1 MYIKSF
7 RHLNSIEFSDYFS
20 YPKSGAEKVNLI
32 DVYLISTF
40 ISYMDAVPELLD
52 VRTERDLAWV
62 LKTMDIKLKE
72 RIRIANFL
80 DDESSEFG
88 LN

>member
-7 RHLNSIEFSDYFS
+7 RHLNSIEFSVYSS
-20 YPKSGAEKVNLI
+20 YSKSGAGKVNLI
-32 DVYLISTF
+32 DVYLTSTF
-40 ISYMDAVPELLD
+40 TAYMDAVPELLD

-62 LKTMDIKLKE
+62 LKTMDTKLKE
-72 RIRIANFL
+72 RMRITDFL
-80 DDESSEFG
+80 DDDPFEFG

>member
-1 MYIKSF
+1 M
-7 RHLNSIEFSDYFS
+7 
-20 YPKSGAEKVNLI
+20 NLI